1 MREMR
6 SSLIFAVLSLCGLAF
21 AGRRPDD
28 APEGWAT
35 CVAKGDPHYITYDGL
50 EYEFAGHCSYV
61 LTTDCT
67 PHSVER
73 RFSVEASNMV
83 LGKSSRVVMV
93 TVIVHQYVIELLANK
108 VIKIDNVEVV
118 DPYFPYHVNQGNQVV
133 IYEDGEYLRVESE
146 NGIHVL
152 WDGNFHVEI
161 DVDPEPVEHGVL
173 QLCGMC
179 GNING
184 IARPYDDLVLFDG
197 LPVRS
202 DSETDIKEFAESWV
216 VANSCVTI

>member
-1 MREMR
+1 MLEMR
-6 SSLIFAVLSLCGLAF
+6 SFVVFAIICLSGLAV
-21 AGRRPDD
+21 AVRRPD
-28 APEGWAT
+28 APPEGWAT

-50 EYEFAGHCSYV
+50 EYEFSGHCSYV

-67 PHSVER
+67 PHSVES
-73 RFSVEASNMV
+73 RFTVEASNMV
-83 LGKSSRVVMV
+83 LGQTSRVVMV
-93 TVIVHQYVIELLANK
+93 TLVVHKYVIALMANK
-108 VIKIDNVEVV
+108 VIKIDNVEVI

-133 IYEDGEYLRVESE
+133 IYEDGDYLRVEAE

-152 WDGNFHVEI
+152 WDGNFHVEV

-173 QLCGMC
+173 NLCGMC

-184 IARPYDDLVLFDG
+184 IARPYDDLVMYDG
-197 LPVRS
+197 LPVQ
-202 DSETDIKEFAESWV
+202 TDDKSSISLFAESWV